1 MNYRMVL
8 YLLGKMMKVE
18 AFLLLLPL
26 TVSLIYKE
34 SNLLAFIIPIAML
47 LVLSCVSS
55 IKKPKDTRMYARE
68 GFVICAL
75 TWIVLSV
82 FGALPFVIDGCIP
95 NYIDAFFETVS
106 GFTTTGSSIMTDVEN
121 LTNYYSINFWRTFT
135 HWVGGMGILVLM
147 LAVLPNSNNNSM
159 HIIRAEMPG
168 PKIGKL
174 VSKMAVT
181 ARILYGIY
189 MAFTVFEIIL
199 LCAGGMPIFDSILN
213 TFSTAGT
220 GGFGIRN
227 AGIGHYNSPYIE
239 YVISAF
245 MILFGINFNVFYF
258 LLIKRFKTALTNE
271 EVKTYFI
278 IIIAAVALIT
288 LNIYSMCEGLEEA
301 FRLSL
306 FQVGAVIT
314 TTGFATANFSQWP
327 MLSQTILWILMFI
340 GACAG
345 STGGGIKVSR
355 IIVLIKQFFKEMR
368 QMISPR
374 TIQTVK
380 IDKTPVD
387 SATIK
392 GIKAYFFAYIIVFFT
407 SILLISIN
415 SLDFTTTVTS
425 VTTCLNNIGPGLGNL
440 IGPVGNFSS
449 LSVLSKL
456 VLSFDMLAGR
466 LELFPILILFAPGTW
481 RKR

>member
-34 SNLLAFIIPIAML
+34 SSLIAFIIPIAIL
-47 LVLSCVSS
+47 LLLSCAISL
-55 IKKPKDTRMYARE
+55 KKPKDTRMYARE
-68 GFVICAL
+68 GFVVCAL
-75 TWIVLSV
+75 TWIVMSA

-106 GFTTTGSSIMTDVEN
+106 GFTTTGSSIMTNVEN
-121 LTNYYSINFWRTFT
+121 IANYYSINFWRTFT

-189 MAFTVFEIIL
+189 MAFTVIEIVML
-199 LCAGGMPIFDSILN
+199 YAGGMPIFDSILN

-220 GGFGIRN
+220 GGFGIKN
-227 AGIGHYNSPYIE
+227 AGIGYYNSAYVE

-245 MILFGINFNVFYF
+245 MILFGINFNIFYF
-258 LLIKRFKTALTNE
+258 LLIKRFKAALTSE
-271 EVKTYFI
+271 EVRTYFI
-278 IIIAAVALIT
+278 VIAVAVALIT
-288 LNIYSMCEGLEEA
+288 ANIYSMCEGLEEA

-314 TTGFATANFSQWP
+314 TTGFSTANFAQWP
-327 MLSQTILWILMFI
+327 ALSQ
-340 GACAG
+340 
-345 STGGGIKVSR
+345 
-355 IIVLIKQFFKEMR
+355 IIY
-368 QMISPR
+368 
-374 TIQTVK
+374 
-380 IDKTPVD
+380 
-387 SATIK
+387 
-392 GIKAYFFAYIIVFFT
+392 GH
-407 SILLISIN
+407 
-415 SLDFTTTVTS
+415 
-425 VTTCLNNIGPGLGNL
+425 
-440 IGPVGNFSS
+440 
-449 LSVLSKL
+449 
-456 VLSFDMLAGR
+456 
-466 LELFPILILFAPGTW
+466 
-481 RKR
+481 